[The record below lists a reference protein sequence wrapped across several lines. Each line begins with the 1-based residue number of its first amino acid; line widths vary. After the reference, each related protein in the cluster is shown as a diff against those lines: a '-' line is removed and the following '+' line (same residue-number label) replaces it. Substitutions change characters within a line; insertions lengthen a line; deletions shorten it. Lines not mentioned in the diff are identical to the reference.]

1 MPTPSGYGFDSANV
15 NVFAWGN
22 RHVQVR
28 YLGPSGVSLHPLQRS
43 GHVSA
48 ASHHGAGSVNVR
60 QFAATWPGL
69 GDGPPAGLV
78 HVTLPPMVQIAG
90 SPRDPRI
97 MI

>member
-1 MPTPSGYGFDSANV
+1 MPLPSGYGFDGANV
-15 NVFAWGN
+15 NVFATAN

-43 GHVSA
+43 GHVGA
-48 ASHHGAGSVNVR
+48 RSHNFGANSRVG
-60 QFAATWPGL
+60 AATWPGM

-78 HVTLPPMVQIAG
+78 QVSFPPIVQIAG
-90 SPRDPRI
+90 SPRDPRV